1 MHLTPWDA
9 LQRRWLEVQQSP
21 KDQSCASP
29 CMSVCVM
36 KTDVNECWGCL
47 RSLDEVAH
55 WSVYSPAEQRSVW
68 RRLAQRIEQHLHMP

>member
-1 MHLTPWDA
+1 
-9 LQRRWLEVQQSP
+9 
-21 KDQSCASP
+21 
-29 CMSVCVM
+29 M